1 MCQLEKDTV
10 LVCYDRES
18 LVLLACFWGVCLYA
32 NRKVDKVTI
41 DSVVVSRTDVDQN
54 MCIEGCVNGLTCRQS
69 DKEGQTE
76 IYR

>member
-1 MCQLEKDTV
+1 M
-10 LVCYDRES
+10 
-18 LVLLACFWGVCLYA
+18 
-32 NRKVDKVTI
+32 TI

-54 MCIEGCVNGLTCRQS
+54 MCIEDCVNGLTCRQS